1 MELQAGSSVSFRERL
16 SGWWTTLVEAR
27 WSLALALAI
36 AAAPGHFLFP
46 LIFDRRAA
54 LLDNSQMTAR
64 DRLWAVIFV
73 VLSVALMSVAF
84 LAFRRYRARR
94 GGPES
99 LSASLSAWNRVTL
112 WILGLPL
119 VAALTAP
126 RIEVDRP
133 WLAILFS
140 GALATIVA
148 IFVYRLPGISFPRL
162 RGASVVAGLLILGY
176 AALFSFLSVRQHWAL
191 GTHLFD
197 LAIYDNLFWN
207 TLHGRVL
214 ASTLVRSGTHL
225 SAHFDPIIALLAPIY
240 AISPRSETLLVL
252 QSIWLALGAI
262 PLYILAR
269 RKLGSPWLAV
279 ALVLVYLLYPALH
292 GVNLYDFHS
301 LALAGP
307 LVLSATAALEL
318 GALRIYWVFV
328 ALALLVREDV
338 SLLLCGVGLYAILV
352 HRRKVTGLATIGV
365 CLAYFAFVK
374 LFVMLDPGIFMQE
387 SSKTYGYAYYFKDM
401 MGKDG
406 GSVGDLVASLV
417 GNPIFVIK
425 HLTTDVKLQFFFL
438 LFLPLLFVPLLG
450 GRRIVV
456 MLYGFAFLFLSSRR
470 PVFSIHFQYTTVLY
484 PLAFAL
490 VPSVLAELREA
501 RWVKA
506 AVARPARLVVA
517 LVCGMVVATTALSA
531 KFGALLPNASFKA
544 GFTPLV
550 REFTDR
556 QAETY
561 RWLTRKMAE
570 VPRDASVSATNR
582 LAPHLSNR
590 DRIYHFPNSA
600 DYVFVYQPDIKGKG
614 QSQLEKLKQS
624 GYVLDGAF
632 RGIEVYRKKATEG
645 DGA

>member
-1 MELQAGSSVSFRERL
+1 
-16 SGWWTTLVEAR
+16 
-27 WSLALALAI
+27 
-36 AAAPGHFLFP
+36 
-46 LIFDRRAA
+46 
-54 LLDNSQMTAR
+54 
-64 DRLWAVIFV
+64 
-73 VLSVALMSVAF
+73 
-84 LAFRRYRARR
+84 
-94 GGPES
+94 
-99 LSASLSAWNRVTL
+99 
-112 WILGLPL
+112 
-119 VAALTAP
+119 
-126 RIEVDRP
+126 
-133 WLAILFS
+133 
-140 GALATIVA
+140 
-148 IFVYRLPGISFPRL
+148 
-162 RGASVVAGLLILGY
+162 
-176 AALFSFLSVRQHWAL
+176 
-191 GTHLFD
+191 
-197 LAIYDNLFWN
+197 
-207 TLHGRVL
+207 
-214 ASTLVRSGTHL
+214 
-225 SAHFDPIIALLAPIY
+225 
-240 AISPRSETLLVL
+240 
-252 QSIWLALGAI
+252 
-262 PLYILAR
+262 
-269 RKLGSPWLAV
+269 
-279 ALVLVYLLYPALH
+279 
-292 GVNLYDFHS
+292 
-301 LALAGP
+301 
-307 LVLSATAALEL
+307 
-318 GALRIYWVFV
+318 
-328 ALALLVREDV
+328 
-338 SLLLCGVGLYAILV
+338 
-352 HRRKVTGLATIGV
+352 
-365 CLAYFAFVK
+365 
-374 LFVMLDPGIFMQE
+374 
-387 SSKTYGYAYYFKDM
+387 
-401 MGKDG
+401 
-406 GSVGDLVASLV
+406 LV

-425 HLTTDVKLQFFFL
+425 HVTTDVKLQFFFL

-600 DYVFVYQPDIKGKG
+600 DYVFVYRPDIKGKG

>member
-1 MELQAGSSVSFRERL
+1 
-16 SGWWTTLVEAR
+16 
-27 WSLALALAI
+27 I
-36 AAAPGHFLFP
+36 
-46 LIFDRRAA
+46 
-54 LLDNSQMTAR
+54 
-64 DRLWAVIFV
+64 
-73 VLSVALMSVAF
+73 
-84 LAFRRYRARR
+84 
-94 GGPES
+94 
-99 LSASLSAWNRVTL
+99 
-112 WILGLPL
+112 
-119 VAALTAP
+119 
-126 RIEVDRP
+126 
-133 WLAILFS
+133 
-140 GALATIVA
+140 
-148 IFVYRLPGISFPRL
+148 
-162 RGASVVAGLLILGY
+162 
-176 AALFSFLSVRQHWAL
+176 
-191 GTHLFD
+191 
-197 LAIYDNLFWN
+197 
-207 TLHGRVL
+207 
-214 ASTLVRSGTHL
+214 
-225 SAHFDPIIALLAPIY
+225 
-240 AISPRSETLLVL
+240 
-252 QSIWLALGAI
+252 
-262 PLYILAR
+262 
-269 RKLGSPWLAV
+269 
-279 ALVLVYLLYPALH
+279 
-292 GVNLYDFHS
+292 
-301 LALAGP
+301 
-307 LVLSATAALEL
+307 
-318 GALRIYWVFV
+318 WVFV

-338 SLLLCGVGLYAILV
+338 SLMLCGVGLYAILV

-570 VPRDASVSATNR
+570 VPRDASVSA
-582 LAPHLSNR
+582 
-590 DRIYHFPNSA
+590 
-600 DYVFVYQPDIKGKG
+600 
-614 QSQLEKLKQS
+614 
-624 GYVLDGAF
+624 
-632 RGIEVYRKKATEG
+632 
-645 DGA
+645 